1 MKHMASSAPV
11 VLDHIVRKALIPFK
25 QDAWNKA
32 QKPFW
37 HEGLRGLK
45 FELYPGE
52 LIDYYIYTE
61 GLFEKRFL
69 LLIERL
75 FKGASGA
82 ALDIGANIGNHT
94 LFLSRVFGEVHAFE
108 PNPAMIARLEGNI
121 AANDASHVQVH
132 SFGLSDSNEF
142 LPFEE
147 ATNKNAGSS
156 RFVRNAANANK
167 TLEVRRGDDV
177 IKTLDLQKID
187 FIKID
192 VEGFEVAVLNGLSQ
206 TIAKH
211 RPAVAFEFHPKDF
224 EPGYFDNFRKALP
237 DYDFFE
243 CDLRAQS
250 GGFIAD
256 AASFLKNGGLPRLAP
271 LGELTKSSYPNLLAF
286 APGDARAP
294 RR

>member
-1 MKHMASSAPV
+1 MKNMVSSAPL
-11 VLDHIVRKALIPFK
+11 VLDHALRKALIPFK
-25 QDAWNKA
+25 QNAWNKA

-69 LLIERL
+69 LLVEEL

-108 PNPAMIARLEGNI
+108 PNPAMIARLDANI
-121 AANDASHVQVH
+121 AANDASHVRVH
-132 SFGLSDSNEF
+132 PFGLSDKNEF
-142 LPFEE
+142 LHFAA

-156 RFVRNAANANK
+156 RFVKNGANSMQK
-167 TLEVRRGDDV
+167 LEVKRGDD
-177 IKTLDLQKID
+177 ILKTLGIAKID

-192 VEGFEVAVLNGLSQ
+192 VEGFEVPALNGLAE
-206 TIAKH
+206 TIAAH
-211 RPAVAFEFHPKDF
+211 QPAVAFEFHPKDF
-224 EPGYFDNFRKALP
+224 EPGYFENFRKALP
-237 DYDFFE
+237 GYEFFE

-250 GGFIAD
+250 GGFVAD
-256 AASFLKNGGLPRLAP
+256 AASFLKNGGLPRLTP
-271 LGELTKSSYPNLLAF
+271 LGDIVKTSYPNLLAF

>member
-1 MKHMASSAPV
+1 MTSSAPLI
-11 VLDHIVRKALIPFK
+11 LDHAWRKALIPFK
-25 QDAWNKA
+25 KDAWNKA
-32 QKPFW
+32 QQPFW

-94 LFLSRVFGEVHAFE
+94 LFLSHVFGEVHAFE
-108 PNPAMIARLEGNI
+108 PNPAMIARLEANI
-121 AANDASHVQVH
+121 AANEAPHIQVH

-156 RFVRNAANANK
+156 RFVRNAGNATK

-177 IKTLDLQKID
+177 VKTLGLRKID
-187 FIKID
+187 FMKVD
-192 VEGFEVAVLNGLSQ
+192 VEGFEIAVLNGLAE
-206 TIAKH
+206 TIAAH
-211 RPAVAFEFHPKDF
+211 QPAVAFEFHPKDF

-237 DYDFFE
+237 GYAFFE

-250 GGFIAD
+250 GGLVAD
-256 AASFLKNGGLPRLAP
+256 AASFLKNGGLPRLTP
-271 LGELTKSSYPNLLAF
+271 LGDIVKTSYPNLLAF
-286 APGDARAP
+286 AAGDTRAP
-294 RR
+294 RHRN